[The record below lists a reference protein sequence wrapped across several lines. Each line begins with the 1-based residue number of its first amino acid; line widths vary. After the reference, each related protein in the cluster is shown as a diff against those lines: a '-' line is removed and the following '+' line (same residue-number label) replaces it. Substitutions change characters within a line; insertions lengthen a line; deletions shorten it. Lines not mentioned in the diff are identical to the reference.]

1 MIVYL
6 DGLERSGNVFLS
18 YAVGESMDVEL
29 KSLRTH
35 TVDVLR
41 GYSDSNP
48 FIVPVRDALPSI
60 TSAKIFRDYVH
71 NNRLFNDNNDHESN
85 IDTIISRYKEYIKY
99 LIDSPQ
105 FFIAPFHCFT
115 QDHNDTVDKIV
126 RFYKDYDLKII
137 NRYTKKEILSN
148 LEKDK
153 SEFGDYAFHPQ
164 LGNFPRTKS
173 QEKEDVESMILS
185 KYAEDIN
192 DIQKNIDILY
202 ERYYAI

>member
-18 YAVGESMDVEL
+18 YVVGESLDVEL

-71 NNRLFNDNNDHESN
+71 KNRLFNDNNDHESN
-85 IDTIISRYKEYIKY
+85 IDTIILRYKEYIKY
-99 LIDSPQ
+99 LVDSQQ

-126 RFYKDYDLKII
+126 RFYKDCDLKVI
-137 NRYTKKEILSN
+137 NRYTKEEILSN

-153 SEFGDYAFHPQ
+153 SEFGEYAFHPQ
-164 LGNFPRTKS
+164 LGNFPRETS
-173 QEKEDVESMILS
+173 QEKMNVDLMLRDRYS
-185 KYAEDIN
+185 KDI
-192 DIQKNIDILY
+192 DAIQSNIDILY
-202 ERYYAI
+202 SRYYSI